1 MTGKELYK
9 AVCALGY
16 QTSLEFDENFYTAAN
31 IALFSLSRLVPE
43 IKTLTLS
50 NKKGVY
56 DMIELTD
63 DFGGFSPAPI
73 RDLVCG
79 YDYRTE
85 GSSRI
90 VILRDT
96 KRSDLSVEYKR
107 KPVEITLDNLED
119 EIDIAESYV
128 DMLVLLSAFYVFLD
142 DDPDKAEIFFLRYK
156 EQAGEVIKDRNNALF
171 EKVINVTGW

>member
-50 NKKGVY
+50 GEKGGY
-56 DMIELTD
+56 DMIKLTD

-73 RDLVCG
+73 RDLVWH
-79 YDYRTE
+79 R
-85 GSSRI
+85 
-90 VILRDT
+90 
-96 KRSDLSVEYKR
+96 
-107 KPVEITLDNLED
+107 
-119 EIDIAESYV
+119 
-128 DMLVLLSAFYVFLD
+128 
-142 DDPDKAEIFFLRYK
+142 
-156 EQAGEVIKDRNNALF
+156 
-171 EKVINVTGW
+171 